1 MLAFAPRMPQRLLDE
16 IERRANER
24 VPIAEINRRIGRAAA
39 EMRLYKPSYQQVR
52 VLVHAARELR
62 RTAPKSVPTVAAEVM
77 FRVIP
82 ARAAA
87 DSWSQGRRPRLR
99 DRAPPHK

>member
-1 MLAFAPRMPQRLLDE
+1 VLVFAPRMPQRLLDV
-16 IERRANER
+16 IERRAHDR
-24 VPIAEINRRIGRAAA
+24 VPIAEINRRVGAAAA

-62 RTAPKSVPTVAAEVM
+62 RTAPKSAATVAAEVM

-87 DSWSQGRRPRLR
+87 DYWGEGRRPCLR
-99 DRAPPHK
+99 DRAPPAK